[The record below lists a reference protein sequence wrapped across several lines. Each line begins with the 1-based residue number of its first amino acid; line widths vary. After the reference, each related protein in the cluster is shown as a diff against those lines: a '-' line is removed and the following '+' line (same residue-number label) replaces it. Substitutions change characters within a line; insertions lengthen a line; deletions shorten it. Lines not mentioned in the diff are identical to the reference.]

1 MDDYISRE
9 AVIDLIRQECSTL
22 PAKHLEAV
30 VRLIPAADVR
40 SVVKADW
47 YIDDGCAYCS
57 NCKNNF
63 NRAVR
68 KIYKFCPMCGA
79 DMRDPRPKGLNCE
92 CDTCRIPETGTC
104 RYGEEG

>member
-1 MDDYISRE
+1 MMPKVYIERE
-9 AVIDLIRQECSTL
+9 AAIIGLAASSLTPHQIDD
-22 PAKHLEAV
+22 AAEALKLV
-30 VRLIPAADVR
+30 PAADVR
-40 SVVKADW
+40 PVVKADW

-79 DMRDPRPKGLNCE
+79 DMRRCLMSGNPQGAEQCE
-92 CDTCRIPETGTC
+92 S
-104 RYGEEG
+104 